1 MPLSDGAALPEGTA
15 TFLFT
20 DIQGSTVLVQQLG
33 IERWKEILDTH
44 YRVLREQFD
53 AFGGAEVNTEGDAF
67 FIAFG
72 QASQAVAACAAGQ
85 RALYAH
91 EWPQDAVIRVRM
103 GLHTG
108 EAALIGNDYVGL
120 EIHRA
125 ARIAS
130 SAHGGQVVLS
140 DATRSLVEGAL
151 PDGVSLVDLGEHR
164 LKDLSRP
171 EHIWQLRIDGLPDEF
186 PALKSLDKT
195 PNNLPTQLT
204 SFVGREHEVAEGLRL
219 LDSSRLLTLTG
230 PGGTGKTRLSMQ
242 IGAEASDQFKHGV
255 FFIPLAPVSDPALVP
270 STVLQAMGIHEAD
283 RRPPQDQLIDHL
295 KEREVLL
302 ILDNFEQ
309 LLPAAPYVGE
319 VLKASPSSK
328 AVATSRAA
336 LRVYGEQEY
345 PIPPLPVP
353 GPETAASVP
362 LEELAQYEGI
372 KLFIERAVAMKPNFT
387 LTTENAAAVA
397 GIASLV
403 DGLPLAIE
411 LAAARIKLLP
421 PKAMLERLR
430 DRLGDLGGGARDLP
444 ERQQTIRG
452 AIAWSYDLLDEP
464 TRRLFARFSV
474 FVRGASLEQVE
485 AVCGP
490 SEEVGG
496 DIIGGLETLVEHN
509 LLRSAEDDEDARFF
523 MLHVI
528 REYALE
534 RLEEAPDAHEIHAR
548 HAGAYLDLAQQ
559 TAPLLTGVSQKPAL
573 DKFELENDNIRA
585 ALSWLVAEND
595 AAGAANLLTS
605 SWRFWQMR
613 GHLFEGRQRAE
624 EALAVVRQPDLRYTA
639 LEAAGGIAYWQG
651 DQDAANGFYQEAL
664 DIARAGRDKR
674 LLANALY
681 NAAFPDIII
690 GQSIERPE
698 KLLAESLKLF
708 GELGDEAGRA
718 KVLWGSA
725 DLHYMTEPRDW
736 RAAIDQL
743 LEAQPIFENEGDNF
757 SLAWCLYT
765 LGGCYMGVRQFDPAA
780 KALTRSLEMFRDADD
795 RSGIVLLFD
804 QMALLA
810 IAQGDRVGG
819 ARLDGAARAL
829 EQASGVGLIASRITI
844 EPELEEVAKHL
855 SETQPED
862 WAAGQRMSVDEA
874 IAYALDWKPAG
885 ARSAPS

>member
-1 MPLSDGAALPEGTA
+1 MPLSDGAALPKGTA

-20 DIQGSTVLVQQLG
+20 DIQGSTALVQRLG
-33 IERWKEILDTH
+33 IERWTEILDTH

-72 QASQAVAACAAGQ
+72 QATQAVAACAAGQ
-85 RALYAH
+85 RALYAYG
-91 EWPQDAVIRVRM
+91 WPEDAVIRVRM

-108 EAALIGNDYVGL
+108 EAALVGNDYVGI

-140 DATRSLVEGAL
+140 DATRGLVEGAL
-151 PDGVSLVDLGEHR
+151 PEGVSLVDLGEHR
-164 LKDLSRP
+164 LKDLARP
-171 EHIWQLRIDGLPDEF
+171 ERIWQLRINGLPDEF
-186 PALKSLDKT
+186 PALKSLDTT

-219 LDSSRLLTLTG
+219 LASSRLLTLTG

-242 IGAEASDQFKHGV
+242 IGAEASDGFKHGV
-255 FFIPLAPVSDPALVP
+255 FFIPLAPVTDPDLVP

-309 LLPAAPYVGE
+309 ILLAAPYVGE
-319 VLKASPSSK
+319 VLKASPSTK

-353 GPETAASVP
+353 ENGAQVP
-362 LEELAQYEGI
+362 LDELAQYESI
-372 KLFIERAVAMKPNFT
+372 KLFIERAMATKPDFT
-387 LTTENAAAVA
+387 LTPDNAAAVA
-397 GIASLV
+397 GIATLV

-421 PKAMLERLR
+421 PKAMLERLTE
-430 DRLGDLGGGARDLP
+430 RLGDLGGGARDLP

-452 AIAWSYDLLDEP
+452 AIDWSFDLLDEP
-464 TRRLFARFSV
+464 TQKLFARFSV
-474 FVRGASLEQVE
+474 FVRGAGLEQIE

-490 SEEVGG
+490 AAEVGG
-496 DIIGGLETLVEHN
+496 DIIGALETLVDHN
-509 LLRSAEDDEDARFF
+509 LLRTMEGGDDARFV
-523 MLHVI
+523 MLNVI

-534 RLEEAPDAHEIHAR
+534 KLEAMADAGEVHAR
-548 HAGAYLDLAQQ
+548 HAAAYLELAQ
-559 TAPLLTGVSQKPAL
+559 TAAPELTGAGQKGTL
-573 DKFELENDNIRA
+573 DTFEQEHDNIRA
-585 ALSWLVAEND
+585 ALSWLGAARDE
-595 AAGAANLLTS
+595 AGAANLLAST
-605 SWRFWQMR
+605 WRFWQMR

-624 EALAVVRQPDLRYTA
+624 EVVEVTREPGLRYTA

-651 DQDAANGFYQEAL
+651 EQDAANVFYEEAL
-664 DIARAGRDKR
+664 DLARAAGDKKV
-674 LLANALY
+674 LANALY
-681 NAAFPDIII
+681 NAAFPDIVL
-690 GQSIERPE
+690 GAPPDRSKAQ
-698 KLLAESLKLF
+698 LDESLRLY
-708 GELGDEAGRA
+708 GELGDDAGRA

-725 DLHYMTEPRDW
+725 DWHYLKEPRNW
-736 RAAIDQL
+736 QGAIDQL
-743 LEAQPIFENEGDNF
+743 LEAQPIFEREGDHF

-765 LGGCYMGVRQFDPAA
+765 LGGCYMGLRQFDASGT
-780 KALTRSLEMFRDADD
+780 ALVRSLELFRDADD

-804 QMALLA
+804 QMSLLA
-810 IAQGDRVGG
+810 VAERDLDRG

-829 EQASGVGLIASRITI
+829 EKASGVGLIATRVTI
-844 EPELEEVAKHL
+844 EPEYEEIAKHL
-855 SETQPED
+855 PETHPE
-862 WAAGQRMSVDEA
+862 ACEAGQQMSVDEA
-874 IAYALDWKPAG
+874 IAYALEWKPSG
-885 ARSAPS
+885 ASSAPS

>member
-67 FIAFG
+67 FIAFS

-85 RALYAH
+85 RALYAYD
-91 EWPQDAVIRVRM
+91 WPEDAVIRVRM

-171 EHIWQLRIDGLPDEF
+171 EHIWQLRIDGLPGEF

-242 IGAEASDQFKHGV
+242 IGAEASDNFKHGV

-283 RRPPQDQLIDHL
+283 RRPPQDQLIEHL

-353 GPETAASVP
+353 ENAAEVP

-372 KLFIERAVAMKPNFT
+372 KLFIERAVAMKPDFT
-387 LTTENAAAVA
+387 LTKENAAAVA

-421 PKAMLERLR
+421 PKAMLERLK

-452 AIAWSYDLLDEP
+452 AIAWSYDLMDEP
-464 TRRLFARFSV
+464 TQRLFARFSV
-474 FVRGASLEQVE
+474 FVRGASLDQIE

-490 SEEVGG
+490 SEEVSG

-534 RLEEAPDAHEIHAR
+534 RLEAMPNAREIHAR
-548 HAGAYLDLAQQ
+548 HATAFEELARLA
-559 TAPLLTGVSQKPAL
+559 APQLTGADQKQWL
-573 DKFELENDNIRA
+573 DRLELENDNLRA
-585 ALSWLVAEND
+585 AQSWLIGEKD
-595 AAGAANLLTS
+595 EAGAAGLVAST
-605 SWRFWQMR
+605 WRFWQMR

-624 EALAVVRQPDLRYTA
+624 ETLSVVREPALRYTT

-651 DQDAANGFYQEAL
+651 EQATANDFYHEAL
-664 DIARAGRDKR
+664 DIARAGDDKR

-690 GQSIERPE
+690 AESVERAE
-698 KLLAESLKLF
+698 KELAESLELF
-708 GELGDEAGRA
+708 GELGDDAGRA
-718 KVLWGSA
+718 KVLWASA
-725 DLHYMTEPRDW
+725 DLHYMKVPREW
-736 RAAIDQL
+736 QRAIDQL
-743 LEAQPIFENEGDNF
+743 LEAKPIFEKEGDKF

-765 LGGCYMGVRQFDPAA
+765 LGGCYMGIRQFDAA
-780 KALTRSLEMFRDADD
+780 AEALNRSLEMFRDADD

-810 IAQGDRVGG
+810 IAQGDMVGG

-829 EQASGVGLIASRITI
+829 EQASGVGLIASRVTI

-855 SETQPED
+855 SESQPEE
-862 WAAGQRMSVDEA
+862 WAAGQKMSVDEA